1 MGLLFMVL
9 CEDTIGKSFLL
20 PADIRKEIP
29 EDHICLFFLLQDF
42 VDCVDFSDID
52 SKYRK
57 YFRSK
62 SISCCNASSYNLSEY
77 HLFYSQ

>member
-1 MGLLFMVL
+1 MVL
-9 CEDTIGKSFLL
+9 CEDMIGESFLL

-42 VDCVDFSDID
+42 VDCIDFSDID
-52 SKYRK
+52 SKYRNTSGQK
-57 YFRSK
+57 ALSY
-62 SISCCNASSYNLSEY
+62 CNACSYNFNGY